1 MNTQR
6 RQSLC
11 ARIHDL
17 GPRVFF
23 ELLNELEKYGVA
35 DLDRRLERYADLDPE
50 LLAAVGA
57 DRFPARP
64 IHLVQRGGR

>member
-17 GPRVFF
+17 GPRVLF
-23 ELLNELEKYGVA
+23 ELVVEIEKYGVA
-35 DLDRRLERYADLDPE
+35 DLDRRVERYADLDPE

-57 DRFPARP
+57 DRFPPRP
-64 IHLVQRGGR
+64 IHLVRR